1 MKMTNREKLLEA
13 IRESKAS
20 SFSDLMNYLYEHNWE
35 LGLEL
40 IDDVSLREYAM
51 LLLTENK

>member
-1 MKMTNREKLLEA
+1 MTNREKLLEA